1 MSTKRATVIEKSLD
15 RDTAR
20 ILARYAQIQELE
32 RQLHK
37 NAARITE
44 KKTELKTLTQRSA
57 ALLEQLLE
65 QAGDRGEVALLF
77 PGAGGAGEDAEGDD
91 HVKI

>member
-1 MSTKRATVIEKSLD
+1 MSTKRATVREK
-15 RDTAR
+15 T
-20 ILARYAQIQELE
+20 
-32 RQLHK
+32 
-37 NAARITE
+37 
-44 KKTELKTLTQRSA
+44 
-57 ALLEQLLE
+57 LLEQLLE